1 MLTKSYP
8 LFANLTQLIMTPDQ
22 LKEFRVN
29 YADYICDGL
38 PYEDLYQ
45 IAVECLV
52 DSYEKY
58 EYIDIKDEILQLY
71 DKDVLQ
77 QLLPKS
83 YQQTPKDE
91 LYDEVVQYYN
101 DPISGTK

>member
-45 IAVECLV
+45 IAVECLI

-58 EYIDIKDEILQLY
+58 DYVDIKEEILDLY
-71 DKDVLQ
+71 DEDVLK
-77 QLLPKS
+77 QLLPES
-83 YQQTPKDE
+83 YKQSPQE
-91 LYDEVVQYYN
+91 SLYDEVVEYYN
-101 DPISGTK
+101 NPVPSTK

>member
-45 IAVECLV
+45 IAVECLI

-58 EYIDIKDEILQLY
+58 DYVDIKEEILDLY
-71 DKDVLQ
+71 DEDVLK

-83 YQQTPKDE
+83 YKQSPQE
-91 LYDEVVQYYN
+91 SLYDEVVKYYS
-101 DPISGTK
+101 DPVSNIK